1 MIGGDNLGPGTPHM
15 TLWPGPGRGEE
26 SQQFLLRSWCGV
38 LMMCWWCVDT
48 VLCCD
53 TTLLHYQA
61 IFSSHLVW
69 DLTVDGGSDLVFLL
83 PSFDVDEGFSVSEA
97 VLGFGTFLLASLWR
111 ADEVLATLLTP
122 VAGDL
127 ESFWAEPGFW
137 GIGFFLPPETDGF
150 FTPDFVDVLTF
161 FFPSASAFAYKSKH
175 YINTLI
181 ILMER
186 SNLGFLYVLASLDW
200 LAISDRVTLLAG

>member
-1 MIGGDNLGPGTPHM
+1 M
-15 TLWPGPGRGEE
+15 
-26 SQQFLLRSWCGV
+26 
-38 LMMCWWCVDT
+38 
-48 VLCCD
+48 LCCD

-69 DLTVDGGSDLVFLL
+69 DLTADGGSDLVFLL

-127 ESFWAEPGFW
+127 ESF
-137 GIGFFLPPETDGF
+137 
-150 FTPDFVDVLTF
+150 
-161 FFPSASAFAYKSKH
+161 
-175 YINTLI
+175 
-181 ILMER
+181 
-186 SNLGFLYVLASLDW
+186 
-200 LAISDRVTLLAG
+200 